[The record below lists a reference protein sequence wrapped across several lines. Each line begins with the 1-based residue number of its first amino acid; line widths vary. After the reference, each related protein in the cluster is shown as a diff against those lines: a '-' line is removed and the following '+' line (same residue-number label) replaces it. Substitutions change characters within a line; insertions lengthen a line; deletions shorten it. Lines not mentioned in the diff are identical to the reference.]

1 VPTSILRASSG
12 HDSCHTA
19 PPRTIAFVFSPL
31 EIRLSL
37 SRHLN
42 HADRRGPALAAR
54 LHSRRPTFGGAAD
67 RACAVPRMQSPA
79 SHGPDGVERSAE
91 PAGAA
96 NRTCAGE
103 EEWRYGALRERVL
116 DDDAPGCRLAYR
128 ITRVGMPRA
137 TEARWRDNVSA
148 SESGIES
155 LVRPGGWRRLRRF
168 AGRTDASSVACR
180 ARTPD
185 PATAIQ
191 AVTGSGV
198 DAGQVG
204 GTRSINKDRP
214 SERVTAERRRE
225 SVDRRRQ
232 PSLWRGYQAGTCVPR
247 EAPQRRSA
255 RLSR

>member
-1 VPTSILRASSG
+1 MRRLGEAAHRAHVHPTSIIRPRLVSYRA
-12 HDSCHTA
+12 
-19 PPRTIAFVFSPL
+19 PRTIAFVFSPL

-37 SRHLN
+37 WRHLN

-67 RACAVPRMQSPA
+67 RACAMPRMQSPA

-128 ITRVGMPRA
+128 ITRVGMQRA

-168 AGRTDASSVACR
+168 AGRTGASSVACR
-180 ARTPD
+180 GLTPD
-185 PATAIQ
+185 P
-191 AVTGSGV
+191 
-198 DAGQVG
+198 GQVG

-255 RLSR
+255 PNPNRP